1 MTPIE
6 NLDND
11 YELKNEEKNY
21 VKEILDT
28 KWVKELFA
36 KEQKNLQSK
45 IIRNFH
51 TENYSN
57 FEINKQFE
65 NEKNSM
71 KNIINNDPNMKTK
84 YETALAKNQKKWG
97 FSEGILL
104 LQTIAIT
111 CVEKINGKE
120 SVTNKLSSWN
130 GLSFKSQA
138 MDGILWPNTFYVLAS
153 IAKEKKISFNGSV
166 DKPLLEAMIGIC
178 GETTPP
184 QKEPIETPKQQP
196 TKETQPQI
204 STVKQT
210 TVTIPGNA
218 IMTATNKIEKLSKE
232 EIEKQIE
239 TLQNEPIDP
248 KKQPNEY
255 KTRNEKISTLQE
267 EKEAKMTAEEIQKE
281 IQTIT
286 SQIKDL
292 ESKKTKENE
301 FFINNK
307 INFLLADKN
316 HLEKLLQEKQSVQ
329 EEITF

>member
-1 MTPIE
+1 
-6 NLDND
+6 
-11 YELKNEEKNY
+11 
-21 VKEILDT
+21 
-28 KWVKELFA
+28 
-36 KEQKNLQSK
+36 
-45 IIRNFH
+45 
-51 TENYSN
+51 
-57 FEINKQFE
+57 
-65 NEKNSM
+65 
-71 KNIINNDPNMKTK
+71 
-84 YETALAKNQKKWG
+84 
-97 FSEGILL
+97 
-104 LQTIAIT
+104 
-111 CVEKINGKE
+111 
-120 SVTNKLSSWN
+120 
-130 GLSFKSQA
+130 
-138 MDGILWPNTFYVLAS
+138 
-153 IAKEKKISFNGSV
+153 
-166 DKPLLEAMIGIC
+166 MIGIC